1 MGLLAYSGITTKVR
15 AMESRLLKPEQFREL
30 AEQEDVRS
38 AADYLKEQPAY
49 AEVFDGLD
57 DTKLHRGYIEQILTQ
72 SEYRDFTRLYRFS
85 SMKQR
90 KFLDLYFKHYE
101 VEVIKKLL
109 RHVLGGREGQTD
121 LSMFQGFFEKHS
133 ELDLETLCRAKN
145 FSEFTEAL
153 EGTVYGKLLSQMQ
166 EKGQTG
172 LFDCELKLDL
182 FYFQLLWKLRNKLLT
197 KTERKILDDCFGSRL
212 DLLNIQWICRAR
224 SFYRLSQAEIYA
236 LLIPVHY
243 RLRADKVKLLV
254 EAEDDAKF
262 FAVLRETPYGKQEEL
277 QTGQMPDIQLLSNQ
291 MLNRIYGRTGHRYP
305 HSPAVLDSY
314 LYRKELEMRK
324 IVTALE
330 GIRYGLPASE
340 IMGLLAKQ

>member
-72 SEYRDFTRLYRFS
+72 SEYQDFTRLYRFS

-109 RHVLGGREGQTD
+109 RHMLGGREGQTD

-172 LFDCELKLDL
+172 LFDCEMKLDL
-182 FYFQLLWKLRNKLLT
+182 FYFQLLWKLRNKLLS

>member
-1 MGLLAYSGITTKVR
+1 MGLLAYSGISTKVR

-72 SEYRDFTRLYRFS
+72 SEYQDFTRLYRFS

-109 RHVLGGREGQTD
+109 RHMLGGREGQTD

-182 FYFQLLWKLRNKLLT
+182 FYFQLLWKLRNKLLS

-324 IVTALE
+324 IITALE
-330 GIRYGLPASE
+330 GIRYGLPAAE

>member
-109 RHVLGGREGQTD
+109 RHMLGGREGQTD

-133 ELDLETLCRAKN
+133 ELDLEALCRAKN

-182 FYFQLLWKLRNKLLT
+182 FYFQLLWKLRNKLLS

>member
-109 RHVLGGREGQTD
+109 RHMLGGREGQTD

-133 ELDLETLCRAKN
+133 ELDLETLGRAKN

-182 FYFQLLWKLRNKLLT
+182 FYFQLLWKLRNKLLS

>member
-15 AMESRLLKPEQFREL
+15 AMESRLLKPEQFQQMAEL
-30 AEQEDVRS
+30 EDVRS
-38 AADYLKEQPAY
+38 AADYLKGQPAY

-57 DTKLHRGYIEQILTQ
+57 DTRLHRGYIEQILTQ
-72 SEYRDFTRLYRFS
+72 SEYRDFTKLYRFS
-85 SMKQR
+85 SVKQR

-109 RHVLGGREGQTD
+109 RHMLGGREGQPD
-121 LSMFQGFFEKHS
+121 LSMFQEFFEKHS
-133 ELDLETLCRAKN
+133 SLDLEALCKARN

-153 EGTVYGKLLSQMQ
+153 EGTVYGELLTQMQ

-172 LFDCELKLDL
+172 LFDCELRLDL
-182 FYFQLLWKLRNKLLT
+182 FYFQSLWKLRGRILGK
-197 KTERKILDDCFGSRL
+197 EEQKILDTCFGSRL
-212 DLLNIQWICRAR
+212 DLLNIQWIYRAR
-224 SFYRLSQAEIYA
+224 SFYRLSPAEIYA

-243 RLRADKVKLLV
+243 RLRADKVKQLV
-254 EAEDDAKF
+254 EAEDDARF
-262 FAVLRETPYGKQEEL
+262 FAVLKETPYGKQEEL
-277 QTGQMPDIQLLSNQ
+277 QAGKMPDIQLLSNQ
-291 MLNRIYGRTGHRYP
+291 MLNQIYGKTGRRYP

-324 IVTALE
+324 IITTLE
-330 GIRYGLPASE
+330 GIRYGLPAAE

>member
-72 SEYRDFTRLYRFS
+72 SEYQDFTRLYRFS

-109 RHVLGGREGQTD
+109 RHMLGGREGQTD

-166 EKGQTG
+166 ETGQTG

-182 FYFQLLWKLRNKLLT
+182 FYFQLLWKLRNKLLS

-262 FAVLRETPYGKQEEL
+262 FTVLRETPYGKQEEL

>member
-15 AMESRLLKPEQFREL
+15 AMESRLLKPEQFQEL
-30 AEQEDVRS
+30 TEQEDVRS

-49 AEVFDGLD
+49 AEIFNSLD

-85 SMKQR
+85 GVKQKR
-90 KFLDLYFKHYE
+90 FLNLYFKHYE

-109 RHVLGGREGQTD
+109 RHMLGGREGQPD
-121 LSMFQGFFEKHS
+121 LSMFQEFFEKHS
-133 ELDLETLCRAKN
+133 DLNLEALCKAKN
-145 FSEFTEAL
+145 FSEFTDAL
-153 EGTVYGKLLSQMQ
+153 EGTVYGELLGQMQ
-166 EKGQTG
+166 ENGQTG

-182 FYFQLLWKLRNKLLT
+182 FYFQSLWKLRSKILS
-197 KTERKILDDCFGSRL
+197 KEERKILDDCFGSRL
-212 DLLNIQWICRAR
+212 DLLNIQWIYRAR
-224 SFYRLSQAEIYA
+224 SFYRLPPAEIYA

-243 RLRADKVKLLV
+243 RLRAEKVKQLV

-262 FAVLRETPYGKQEEL
+262 FAALKETPYGKQEEM
-277 QTGQMPDIQLLSNQ
+277 QAGKVTDIQLLSNQ
-291 MLNRIYGRTGHRYP
+291 MLNRIYEKTGHRYP

-314 LYRKELEMRK
+314 LYRKELETRK

-330 GIRYGLPASE
+330 GIRYGLPAAE

>member
-38 AADYLKEQPAY
+38 GADYLKEQPAY

-72 SEYRDFTRLYRFS
+72 SEYRDFTRLYLFS

-109 RHVLGGREGQTD
+109 RHMLGGREGQTD

-182 FYFQLLWKLRNKLLT
+182 FYFQLLLKLRNKLLS

>member
-30 AEQEDVRS
+30 AELEDVRS

-72 SEYRDFTRLYRFS
+72 SEYQDFTRLYRFS

-109 RHVLGGREGQTD
+109 RHMLGGREGQTD

-182 FYFQLLWKLRNKLLT
+182 FYFQLLWKLRNKLLS

>member
-1 MGLLAYSGITTKVR
+1 MGLLAYSGVTTKVR

-109 RHVLGGREGQTD
+109 RHMLGGREGQTD